1 MKTVIYRYIAF
12 AILTI
17 FSLGGY
23 SFAKCDRQIR
33 NSGKKDGG
41 SLPVLRS
48 K

>member
-23 SFAKCDRQIR
+23 SFAENVDRQIQQIVV
-33 NSGKKDGG
+33 KKMVAVCQ
-41 SLPVLRS
+41 L
-48 K
+48 